1 MPPEPSNTPPAPP
14 AETPTVTEDDDKDL
28 IAELLTAQNERITA
42 LESGFANFAKE
53 VKDFFTLKPSPA
65 PAAPPAAPKAT
76 ETVVKPAAEAAKE
89 VATKAKHGAGLFW

>member
-1 MPPEPSNTPPAPP
+1 MAVDPTKLP
-14 AETPTVTEDDDKDL
+14 AEKATNQPAEEDDKDL

-42 LESGFANFAKE
+42 LESGFANFIKKAE
-53 VKDFFTLKPSPA
+53 DFFTLKPSP
-65 PAAPPAAPKAT
+65 PAPPAAPKAT

>member
-1 MPPEPSNTPPAPP
+1 MPPEPSSTPPTPP
-14 AETPTVTEDDDKDL
+14 AETPAVTDDDDKDL

-42 LESGFANFAKE
+42 LESGLGGL
-53 VKDFFTLKPSPA
+53 VKKIEDFLTLKASP
-65 PAAPPAAPKAT
+65 PPAPPAAPKAT

>member
-1 MPPEPSNTPPAPP
+1 MPPEATSSTPLVPP
-14 AETPTVTEDDDKDL
+14 AETPAVTEDDDKDL

-53 VKDFFTLKPSPA
+53 VKDFFTLKPT
-65 PAAPPAAPKAT
+65 PAAPSTAAPKAT

-89 VATKAKHGAGLFW
+89 VAQKAKHGAGLFW

>member
-1 MPPEPSNTPPAPP
+1 MAVDPSKVTPP
-14 AETPTVTEDDDKDL
+14 AETPAVTEDDDKDL

-42 LESGFANFAKE
+42 LESGFASFAKE

-65 PAAPPAAPKAT
+65 APPAAAPKAT
-76 ETVVKPAAEAAKE
+76 ETVVKPAAEATKE